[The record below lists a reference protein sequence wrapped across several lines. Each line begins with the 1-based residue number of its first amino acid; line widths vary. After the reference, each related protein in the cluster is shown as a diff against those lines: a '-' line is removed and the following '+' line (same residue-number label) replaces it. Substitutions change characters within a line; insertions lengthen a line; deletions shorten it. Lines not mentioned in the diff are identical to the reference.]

1 MFQAMF
7 NNLLI
12 IYQGFPCFF
21 FFFFKLPNTYKRICM
36 FDQKHEKNLGKQIF
50 HPGGRTFLRNES
62 EKSSSANPFI
72 PRILFDRPQVGILPS
87 KIERRM

>member
-12 IYQGFPCFF
+12 IYQGLPCFSF
-21 FFFFKLPNTYKRICM
+21 FSKLPNTYKRMCM
-36 FDQKHEKNLGKQIF
+36 FDRKHKKNLGKQIF
-50 HPGGRTFLRNES
+50 HPGGRTFLSNES

-72 PRILFDRPQVGILPS
+72 PRILFDRPQVEILPS